1 LAACTILSLLHLSIK
16 KRKNSVELD
25 TSKQAWQRGLRP
37 FWFDKEAS
45 RMKSTHFTFALL
57 VMLSSLAV
65 LSASRA
71 HAQSAPSHSYAISGG
86 NLTVEAFD
94 DGSYALRSSAISGN
108 VLRSEILVD
117 TAAGT
122 LRASLYPRHIGN
134 IAPFQD
140 ELGSGRQLTVTH
152 TGLPGTPELVCRFR
166 VYEDQP
172 WGDIQVSVNNS
183 TEGTVAVQAI
193 HIVKSNGGV
202 VLQLNGPASED
213 RVLSDNFSENPVQ
226 LMDLGQP
233 ADGLHLAFGS
243 QLIYNRKSG
252 ESFFLGALSA
262 DRLLTGLH
270 LLSTVG
276 PDAHVL
282 SYDVAD
288 EGTNEALQ
296 DQYKDYPPANNV
308 PLRLQV
314 AAGTTISSERLM
326 FAIGSN
332 YHTELENYGRAIRI
346 LHKPPVSI
354 AAPIMGWWSWTA
366 YYYGI
371 TQNTTLTNAAWLAQ
385 NLESLGYRFCFV
397 DEGYQFARGE
407 YATPDAKAFPRGVA
421 FVSRRAEDQGLNF
434 GMWVAPFQVS
444 NRSWV
449 YEHHKDWLVHN
460 LDGEPIHIGTVGGKF
475 EELYALDPTNPGAQ
489 DYLRYTYRTLVKDWG
504 VRFIKMDF
512 MDNSAVE
519 GIYYRPNTTAL
530 EALRIGLEVIR
541 STVGDDV
548 ILDKDGSFMLTPV
561 GIVNTGRIGQDT
573 GHTFGSTHDA
583 ATGVAARYYMNRNFY
598 ISDPDAF
605 TVSRQVIGDRI
616 WHGNKTP
623 LTLEEAEDSIALAA
637 ISGGMFEIGDDLPAL
652 GASADR
658 VALVKNP
665 DLLDM
670 VGLGRASVPLDLM
683 TYRPEDKQPSIFLLK
698 ENGRQQILTIFN
710 WTEQPLSHTLSLGAL
725 GLNAKGSYTANDVL
739 RSGSVPIEGGT
750 LAITLPPHSVR
761 MLKMIDSSVSEI
773 GPGFGAHAP
782 ADGRAGDM
790 VPFRATE
797 DSAEAPVLQYHW
809 EFGDGVSA
817 DGADVSHAYTQ
828 SGQYRVTVT
837 ATGLNRRT
845 LQHTLGISV
854 SGAVPTAYN
863 PAAKERYSAPN

>member
-1 LAACTILSLLHLSIK
+1 
-16 KRKNSVELD
+16 
-25 TSKQAWQRGLRP
+25 
-37 FWFDKEAS
+37 
-45 RMKSTHFTFALL
+45 MKWTRFTFGLL
-57 VMLSSLAV
+57 LMLSSLPAII
-65 LSASRA
+65 ASTV
-71 HAQSAPSHSYAISGG
+71 HAQSYVVRGG

-94 DGSYALRSSAISGN
+94 DGSYALRSSAIPGD
-108 VLRSEILVD
+108 VLRSEVVVD

-122 LRASLYPRHIGN
+122 LRSSLYPRHTGTV
-134 IAPFQD
+134 APFQD
-140 ELGSGRQLTVTH
+140 ELGSGSSLTVTH
-152 TGLPGTPELVCRFR
+152 TGLPAMPDLVCEFR
-166 VYEDQP
+166 VYQDQP
-172 WGDIQVSVNNS
+172 WGEIQVSVINS
-183 TEGTVAVQAI
+183 TAATIAVRSI
-193 HIVKSNGGV
+193 HIVKSSAGN
-202 VLQLNGPASED
+202 LLELNGPASAD
-213 RVLSDNFSENPVQ
+213 RVLSDNFTENPVQ

-252 ESFFLGALSA
+252 QSVFLGALSA
-262 DRLLTGLH
+262 DRLLTGFH

-276 PDAHVL
+276 PDANVL
-282 SYDVAD
+282 SYDVTD

-296 DQYKDYPPANNV
+296 DQFKDYPPANQV

-314 AAGTTISSERLM
+314 PAGKSIDSECLM
-326 FAIGSN
+326 FAVGSD
-332 YHTELENYGRAIRI
+332 YHAQLENYGRAIRI

-371 TQNTTLTNAAWLAQ
+371 TQNVVLTNAAWLKQ
-385 NLESLGYRFCFV
+385 NLESFGYRFCFV

-407 YATPDAKAFPRGVA
+407 YATPDGNTFPKGMA
-421 FVSRRAEDQGLNF
+421 FVTHKAEDQGLTF
-434 GMWVAPFQVS
+434 GLWVAPFQVS
-444 NRSWV
+444 ERSWV

-460 LDGEPIHIGTVGGKF
+460 LDGEPIHIGRVGGKF
-475 EELYALDPTNPGAQ
+475 DELYALDPTNPGAQ
-489 DYLRYTYRTLVKDWG
+489 DYLRSTYRTLVNDWG

-519 GIYYRPNTTAL
+519 GVYFRPNTTAL

-561 GIVNTGRIGQDT
+561 GIVNTGRIAQDT

-616 WHGNKTP
+616 WHGNRNP
-623 LTLEEAEDSIALAA
+623 LTLNEAEDSIALAA
-637 ISGGMFEIGDDLPAL
+637 ITGGMFEIGDDLPAL

-658 VALVKNP
+658 VALVKNS

-670 VGLGRASVPLDLM
+670 IRLGRASVPLDLM
-683 TYRPEDKQPSIFLLK
+683 TYRPEDKQPSILLLK
-698 ENGRQQILTIFN
+698 ENRRQQILTIFN
-710 WTEQPLSHTLSLGAL
+710 WTEQTLSHALSLDTL
-725 GLNAKGSYTANDVL
+725 GLNAKGSYTATDVL
-739 RSGSVPIEGGT
+739 RGGAVPVEGGA
-750 LAITLPPHSVR
+750 LALILPPHSVC
-761 MLKMIDSSVSEI
+761 MLKLIDASVPERD
-773 GPGFGAHAP
+773 PAFVAHAP
-782 ADGRAGDM
+782 ANSQAGDM
-790 VPFRATE
+790 VQFHGAE
-797 DSAEAPVLQYHW
+797 ESADEPVLQYHW

-828 SGQYRVTVT
+828 AGPYAVTVT

-854 SGAVPTAYN
+854 SGAVPTSYN
-863 PAAKERYSAPN
+863 PAAKQRYRAPN

>member
-1 LAACTILSLLHLSIK
+1 
-16 KRKNSVELD
+16 
-25 TSKQAWQRGLRP
+25 
-37 FWFDKEAS
+37 
-45 RMKSTHFTFALL
+45 MKSPRFAFGLL
-57 VMLSSLAV
+57 LMLASLPAIA
-65 LSASRA
+65 ASKV
-71 HAQSAPSHSYAISGG
+71 HVQPYSIQGG
-86 NLTVEAFD
+86 NLTVQAFN
-94 DGSYALRSSAISGN
+94 DGSYALQSSAIPGD
-108 VLRSEILVD
+108 VLRSEVVVD

-122 LRASLYPRHIGN
+122 LRSSLYPRHTGT
-134 IAPFQD
+134 IALFQD
-140 ELGSGRQLTVTH
+140 ELGSGLLLTVTH
-152 TGLPGTPELVCRFR
+152 TGLPGMPDIVCEFR
-166 VYEDQP
+166 VYHDQP
-172 WGDIQVSVNNS
+172 WGDIRVTVSNS
-183 TEGTVAVQAI
+183 TAATIAVQAI
-193 HIVKSNGGV
+193 HIVKSSAGN
-202 VLQLNGPASED
+202 LLELNGPASAD
-213 RVLSDNFSENPVQ
+213 RVLSDNFTENPVQ

-252 ESFFLGALSA
+252 QSVFLGALSA
-262 DRLLTGLH
+262 DRLLTGFH

-276 PDAHVL
+276 ADAHVL

-308 PLRLQV
+308 PLRIQV
-314 AAGTTISSERLM
+314 PAGTSISSERLM
-326 FAIGSN
+326 FAVGYD
-332 YHTELENYGRAIRI
+332 YHAQLENYGRAIRI

-371 TQNTTLTNAAWLAQ
+371 TQNTVLTNAAWLAQ
-385 NLESLGYRFCFV
+385 NLKPLGYRFCFV

-407 YATPDAKAFPRGVA
+407 YATPDGSTFPKGMAYVTNQ
-421 FVSRRAEDQGLNF
+421 AEDQGLTF
-434 GMWVAPFQVS
+434 GLWVAPFQVS
-444 NRSWV
+444 ERSWV
-449 YEHHKDWLVHN
+449 YAHHKDWLVHN
-460 LDGEPIHIGTVGGKF
+460 QDGEPIHVGTVGGK

-489 DYLRYTYRTLVKDWG
+489 DYLRSTYSTLVNDWG

-519 GIYYRPNTTAL
+519 GVYYRPNTTAL

-637 ISGGMFEIGDDLPAL
+637 VSGGMFEIGDDLPAL
-652 GASADR
+652 GASPDR
-658 VALVKNP
+658 VALVKNS

-670 VGLGRASVPLDLM
+670 VRLGRASVPLDLM

-698 ENGRQQILTIFN
+698 ENRRQQILTVFN
-710 WTEQPLSHTLSLGAL
+710 WTEQTLSHTLSLDAL
-725 GLNAKGSYTANDVL
+725 GLNAKGSYEATDIL
-739 RSGSVPIEGGT
+739 RGGDVPIAAGA
-750 LAITLPPHSVR
+750 LAVTLPPHSVR
-761 MLKMIDSSVSEI
+761 MLKMIDSSVSEAD
-773 GPGFGAHAP
+773 PAFAAHAP
-782 ADGRAGDM
+782 AEGHAGDM
-790 VPFRATE
+790 VQFHTAE
-797 DSAEAPVLQYHW
+797 ESAEAPVLQYHW

-828 SGQYRVTVT
+828 AGQYTVTIT

-854 SGAVPTAYN
+854 TGAVPTAYN
-863 PAAKERYSAPN
+863 PATKERYSAKK

>member
-1 LAACTILSLLHLSIK
+1 MESP
-16 KRKNSVELD
+16 R
-25 TSKQAWQRGLRP
+25 
-37 FWFDKEAS
+37 
-45 RMKSTHFTFALL
+45 FALGL
-57 VMLSSLAV
+57 LLIFASLPLITASSI
-65 LSASRA
+65 R
-71 HAQSAPSHSYAISGG
+71 AQSAPSRPHSIRGG
-86 NLTVEAFD
+86 NLAVETFD
-94 DGSYALRSSAISGN
+94 DGSYALRSSAIPGD
-108 VLRSEILVD
+108 VLRSEVVVD
-117 TAAGT
+117 TSAGI
-122 LRASLYPRHIGN
+122 LRSSLYPNHLAN
-134 IAPFQD
+134 LAPFHD
-140 ELGSGRQLTVTH
+140 ELGSGNSLTVTH
-152 TGLPGTPELVCRFR
+152 NGLPGMPSLICEFR

-172 WGDIQVSVNNS
+172 WGDIQV
-183 TEGTVAVQAI
+183 TVLNTTASSIAVRAI
-193 HIVKSNGGV
+193 HIVKSSAGDAV
-202 VLQLNGPASED
+202 KLNGPASDD

-243 QLIYNRKSG
+243 QLIYNQKSE
-252 ESFFLGALSA
+252 ESLFLGALSA
-262 DRLLTGLH
+262 DKFLTGFH
-270 LLSTVG
+270 LLGSVG

-288 EGTNEALQ
+288 AGTNEALQ

-308 PLRLQV
+308 PLRVQV
-314 AAGTTISSERLM
+314 TAGASISSERLM
-326 FAIGSN
+326 FAIGTG
-332 YHTELENYGRAIRI
+332 YHAQLENYGRAIRS

-371 TQNTTLTNAAWLAQ
+371 TQNAVLTNAAWLAQ
-385 NLESLGYRFCFV
+385 NLEPLGYRFCFV

-407 YATPDAKAFPRGVA
+407 YATPDAKGFPKGMS
-421 FVSRRAEDQGLNF
+421 FVTHRAEDQGLTF
-434 GMWVAPFQVS
+434 GLWVAPFQVS
-444 NRSWV
+444 ERSWV

-460 LDGEPIHIGTVGGKF
+460 LNGEPIHIGSVGGKIDQ
-475 EELYALDPTNPGAQ
+475 LYALDPTNPGAQ
-489 DYLRYTYRTLVKDWG
+489 DYLRNTYRTLVNDWG

-519 GIYYRPNTTAL
+519 GVYYRPNTTAL

-605 TVSRQVIGDRI
+605 TVSKQVIGDRI
-616 WHGNKTP
+616 WHGNTAP
-623 LTLEEAEDSIALAA
+623 LSLEEAEDSIALAA
-637 ISGGMFEIGDDLPAL
+637 IAGGMFEIGDDLPAL
-652 GASADR
+652 GASPER
-658 VALVKNP
+658 VALVKNAG
-665 DLLDM
+665 LLDIIR
-670 VGLGRASVPLDLM
+670 LGRASVPLDLM

-698 ENGRQQILTIFN
+698 ENQRQQILTIFN
-710 WTEQPLSHTLSLGAL
+710 WTEQTLSHTLSLNAL
-725 GLNAKGSYTANDVL
+725 GLNAKDTYTATDVL
-739 RSGSVPIEGGT
+739 RSGDLPIEGGA

-761 MLKMIDSSVSEI
+761 MLKMIDSSV
-773 GPGFGAHAP
+773 PDTDPAFGAHAP
-782 ADGRAGDM
+782 ADAEAGDM
-790 VPFRATE
+790 VQFHAAE
-797 DSAEAPVLQYHW
+797 DSAEAPVLKYHW

-828 SGQYRVTVT
+828 AGQYTVTVT
-837 ATGLNRRT
+837 ATGLSGRT
-845 LQHTLGISV
+845 LQHTLGISI

>member
-1 LAACTILSLLHLSIK
+1 
-16 KRKNSVELD
+16 
-25 TSKQAWQRGLRP
+25 
-37 FWFDKEAS
+37 
-45 RMKSTHFTFALL
+45 MKWTRFTFGLL
-57 VMLSSLAV
+57 LMLSSLPAII
-65 LSASRA
+65 ASTV
-71 HAQSAPSHSYAISGG
+71 HAQSYVVRGG

-94 DGSYALRSSAISGN
+94 DGSYALRSSAIPGD
-108 VLRSEILVD
+108 VLRSEVVVD

-122 LRASLYPRHIGN
+122 LRSSLYPRHTGTV
-134 IAPFQD
+134 APFQD
-140 ELGSGRQLTVTH
+140 ELGSGSSLTVTH
-152 TGLPGTPELVCRFR
+152 TGLPAMPDLVCEFR
-166 VYEDQP
+166 VYQDQP
-172 WGDIQVSVNNS
+172 WGEIQVSVINS
-183 TEGTVAVQAI
+183 TAATIAVRSI
-193 HIVKSNGGV
+193 HIVKSSAGN
-202 VLQLNGPASED
+202 LLELNGPASAD
-213 RVLSDNFSENPVQ
+213 RVLSDNFTESPVQ

-252 ESFFLGALSA
+252 QSVFLGALSA
-262 DRLLTGLH
+262 DRFLTGFH

-276 PDAHVL
+276 PDANVL
-282 SYDVAD
+282 SYDVTD

-296 DQYKDYPPANNV
+296 DQFKDYPPANQV

-314 AAGTTISSERLM
+314 PAGKSIDSECLM
-326 FAIGSN
+326 FAVGSD
-332 YHTELENYGRAIRI
+332 YHAQLENYGRAIRI

-371 TQNTTLTNAAWLAQ
+371 TQNVVLTNAAWLKQ
-385 NLESLGYRFCFV
+385 NLKSFGYRFCFV

-407 YATPDAKAFPRGVA
+407 YATPDGNTFPKGMA
-421 FVSRRAEDQGLNF
+421 FVTHKAEDQGLTF
-434 GMWVAPFQVS
+434 GLWVAPFQVS
-444 NRSWV
+444 ERSWV

-460 LDGEPIHIGTVGGKF
+460 LDGEPIHIGRVGGKF
-475 EELYALDPTNPGAQ
+475 DELYALDPTNPGAQ
-489 DYLRYTYRTLVKDWG
+489 DYLRSTYRTLVNDWG

-519 GIYYRPNTTAL
+519 GVYFRPNTTAL

-561 GIVNTGRIGQDT
+561 GIVNTGRIAQDT

-616 WHGNKTP
+616 WHGNRNP
-623 LTLEEAEDSIALAA
+623 LTLNEAEDSIALAA
-637 ISGGMFEIGDDLPAL
+637 ITGGMFEIGDDLPAL

-658 VALVKNP
+658 VALVKNS

-670 VGLGRASVPLDLM
+670 IRLGRASVPLDLM
-683 TYRPEDKQPSIFLLK
+683 TYRPEDKQPSILLLK
-698 ENGRQQILTIFN
+698 ENRRQQILTIFN
-710 WTEQPLSHTLSLGAL
+710 WTEQTLSHALSLDTL
-725 GLNAKGSYTANDVL
+725 GLNAKGSYTATDVL
-739 RSGSVPIEGGT
+739 RGGAVPVEGGA
-750 LAITLPPHSVR
+750 LALILPPHSVC
-761 MLKMIDSSVSEI
+761 MLKLIDASVPERD
-773 GPGFGAHAP
+773 PAFVAHAP
-782 ADGRAGDM
+782 ANSQAGDM
-790 VPFRATE
+790 VQFHGAE
-797 DSAEAPVLQYHW
+797 ESADEPVLQYHW

-828 SGQYRVTVT
+828 AGPYAVTVT

-854 SGAVPTAYN
+854 SGAVPTSYN
-863 PAAKERYSAPN
+863 PAAKQRYRAPN